1 MKIFPKLK
9 TKPTIADFLKERDQ
23 FFKKNKNGEISKE
36 TFKKVNNTLN
46 NNKTAP
52 IIQEMARTDRLE
64 LVYFVYKFDLNEGAI
79 LNVFRKMINFA
90 KKNPNFTAEEMLE
103 HLESGRGRKKG
114 DKYRKNKN
122 AVKDNLFKI

>member
-1 MKIFPKLK
+1 MKPS
-9 TKPTIADFLKERDQ
+9 IANFLKQRDR

-36 TFKKVNNTLN
+36 TFKKVNNTLR
-46 NNKTAP
+46 NKTVP
-52 IIQEMARTDRLE
+52 ITQEMERTDRLE

-122 AVKDNLFKI
+122 VVKDNLFKI